1 MKPGT
6 IQLEQNFY
14 TRFSRMWMFLPA
26 GMKGFFILGQ
36 VLFEELLIWFCTPVE
51 ILCRRR
57 FGTRALS
64 LFVVLQLTTV
74 SIFILSGP
82 GLHYPLLAIFAVAA
96 ALAGIYRFHEARVWE
111 KSGNPY
117 RHSYAPGE
125 SLPFWKPVKRLIAR
139 RGLDPE
145 QWLSEWMIARFGEPI
160 LCLILGL
167 ALVYIDPFL
176 GSYLLV
182 AAIMLGFKGH
192 ISFQRYVNLQRDRKD
207 AQVVSQWMSR
217 ESTVSNQPAE
227 KFFVAR
233 VVPARSSGERPDS
246 GISEIPNTN
255 GILEPPRKIVR
266 SCPNCASRIKVKEK
280 HLGKQFPCPGCN
292 QPFVVP
298 A

>member
-36 VLFEELLIWFCTPVE
+36 VLFEEALIWFTTPVE
-51 ILCRRR
+51 VLCRRR
-57 FGTRALS
+57 FGTRGLS
-64 LFVVLQLTTV
+64 LFLVSQLIAV
-74 SIFILSGP
+74 AILILGSL

-96 ALAGIYRFHEARVWE
+96 AVAGIYRFHEARVWE
-111 KSGNPY
+111 KSANPY

-125 SLPFWKPVKRLIAR
+125 SLPFWNPIKRLVAKK
-139 RGLDPE
+139 GLDPE

-160 LCLILGL
+160 LCLFLGL
-167 ALVYIDPFL
+167 ALVYIDRFL
-176 GSYLLV
+176 GMYLLV

-217 ESTVSNQPAE
+217 ESTVTNQPAE

-233 VVPARSSGERPDS
+233 VIPALSSGELTDF
-246 GISEIPNTN
+246 GNFDIPNTN
-255 GILEPPRKIVR
+255 GILEPPKKIVR